1 MMSRSLRRVAWG
13 LVFVLG
19 WTLCVVPAAFARERI
34 TVRSNNFRYT
44 YYRIDIRGR
53 VELVNR
59 LSNSPCEYGR
69 SWGYDRSGIW
79 VDDGCAA
86 EFDVYDNYEDSN
98 GNGRISGKTAAIVAG
113 AAGAA
118 ILTGVLI
125 ANSRKNKNKQPPV
138 VNNPS
143 RTSSDDD
150 SSRKEEVP
158 NWLVGNFENRAK
170 ALEMGIYDDGTVVIK
185 QNNRERYYGS
195 YYDGKIFYNGLKL
208 KVVKDRDGFTATD
221 LNSQENSY
229 FQRTK

>member
-1 MMSRSLRRVAWG
+1 MSRTFRSVALG
-13 LVFVLG
+13 VMLVLG
-19 WTLCVVPAAFARERI
+19 WTLCAVPAVCARERV
-34 TVRSNNFRYT
+34 TVRSNNFRYN
-44 YYRIDIRGR
+44 YYRIEIRGR
-53 VELVNR
+53 VDLVNQI
-59 LSNSPCEYGR
+59 SSAPCEYGR

-79 VDDGCAA
+79 VDDGCSA

-98 GNGRISGKTAAIVAG
+98 GNGRVSGKTAAIIAG

-125 ANSRKNKNKQPPV
+125 ANSRKNKNKQPT
-138 VNNPS
+138 VNNPAG
-143 RTSSDDD
+143 RTSDDD
-150 SSRKEEVP
+150 SSRKEQVP
-158 NWLVGNFENRAK
+158 TWLVGTFENRAK

-185 QNNRERYYGS
+185 QNTRERFYGN

-208 KVVKDRDGFTATD
+208 KIAKDRDGFTATD